1 MNQKGLK
8 TNQEDVRL
16 GNGHFTLKLDFEIKV
31 VEQPVYS
38 RPPFGI
44 DSNLARFDEREAAF
58 YSLRFAAE
66 MMGGQSW
73 RDRMASVAAEKMLK
87 SVPGYTQ
94 LDYVLNEAS
103 WRSYHPYNQSPL
115 MDWVDTPEIRRPIEK
130 NLADQGF
137 KWKGTA
143 AQNSAIVKQAARYF
157 GAAAAGVATLN
168 EAWFYSQDRD
178 GRPILFSKQA
188 EYPEITL
195 KGRFIP
201 SPLNRVVVM
210 LVAQDKELA
219 RFSPSALAGAAVGHG
234 YSKMAET
241 ASKVA
246 IFIRGLG
253 YSAIPMGNDTS
264 LSIPMAVDAGLGE
277 PGRHGLLLNPKYGS
291 LVRICKVLTDLPLET
306 DQPIAFGAA
315 EICRNCTI
323 CADNC
328 PARAIS
334 FDRDPTYEIVCAS
347 NNKGIKRWPVNSWAC
362 LKYWANNG
370 TDCGICQAVCPFSRT
385 AAVGLRLN
393 DPQAWW
399 NFQLNEPGSIV

>member
-1 MNQKGLK
+1 M
-8 TNQEDVRL
+8 

-130 NLADQGF
+130 NYADQGF

-168 EAWFYSQDRD
+168 EAWFYSHDRD

-188 EYPEITL
+188 EYPEITS

-201 SPLNRVVVM
+201 SPLNRVVVI

-264 LSIPMAVDAGLGE
+264 LSIPMAVDTGLGE

-334 FDRDPTYEIVCAS
+334 FDRDPTYETVCAS

>member
-1 MNQKGLK
+1 MEQG
-8 TNQEDVRL
+8 R
-16 GNGHFTLKLDFEIKV
+16 FTLNLDFEIKA

-44 DSNLARFDEREAAF
+44 DNNLKRFDEREAAF
-58 YSLRFAAE
+58 YSSRFADE
-66 MMGGQSW
+66 MLGGQSW
-73 RDRMASVAAEKMLK
+73 RDRMAFVATEKMIK
-87 SVPGYTQ
+87 SVSGYSQ
-94 LDYVLNEAS
+94 LDYALNEAS
-103 WRSYHPYNQSPL
+103 WRSYHPYNQSSL
-115 MDWVDTPEIRRPIEK
+115 MDWGDAPEIRKPIEK
-130 NLADQGF
+130 NLADRGY

-143 AQNSAIVKQAARYF
+143 AKNSVIVKQAAEYF
-157 GAAAAGVATLN
+157 GAAAVGVAGLN
-168 EAWFYSQDRD
+168 ELWFYSHDRD
-178 GRPILFSKQA
+178 GLPIVFSQQA
-188 EYPEITL
+188 EHPVINSE
-195 KGRFIP
+195 GRLIP
-201 SPLNRVVVM
+201 SHLKWMVVM
-210 LVAQDKELA
+210 LVAQDQELA
-219 RFSPSALAGAAVGHG
+219 RFSPSALAGTAVGHG

-241 ASKVA
+241 ASKIAV
-246 IFIRGLG
+246 FIRGLG

-264 LSIPMAVDAGLGE
+264 LSIPLAVDAGLGE

-306 DQPIAFGAA
+306 DRPIAFGAA

-323 CADNC
+323 CADSC

-334 FDRDPTYEIVCAS
+334 FASDTTYKTVCAS

-385 AAVGLRLN
+385 AAIGLKLN

-399 NFQLNEPGSIV
+399 NIKID